1 MRLYDV
7 EVRTITGETKTLR
20 ELADKTLLVVNVAS
34 KCGFTPQYKGLEEL
48 HQRYKDRGL
57 VVLGFPCDQFGHQEP
72 GDEAEIQRFCS
83 LTYDVSFPMFA
94 KVEVNG
100 ADAHPLFVELKKAAP
115 GLLGT
120 QAIKWNFTKFLVSPE
135 GRSIKRFGPR
145 DEPASLVGDIERALP
160 RGS

>member
-1 MRLYDV
+1 MSLYDV
-7 EVRTITGETKTLR
+7 EVRTITGEAKSLR
-20 ELADKTLLVVNVAS
+20 DFADKTLLVVNVAS

-100 ADAHPLFVELKKAAP
+100 GNAHPLFVALKKAAP

-120 QAIKWNFTKFLVSPE
+120 QAIKWNFTKFLISPD
-135 GRSIKRFGPR
+135 GRTIKRFGPR
-145 DEPASLVGDIERALP
+145 DEPASLASDIERALP
-160 RGS
+160 RGA